1 MWKHRVAQHGSC
13 PWNRARAWASTSGDS
28 CWVWGLFIYINFMF
42 LLWKIF
48 SLPRLLGEMSSLPRL
63 MTPCYSEIALIWE
76 PRLCLCLREMGN
88 TETFRLALQVEKN
101 SKHMS

>member
-1 MWKHRVAQHGSC
+1 MVPAPGTEPGHGPPQAVIVAACG
-13 PWNRARAWASTSGDS
+13 AY
-28 CWVWGLFIYINFMF
+28 LYIYINFMF

-63 MTPCYSEIALIWE
+63 MTPCYSEMALIWE